1 MKDKERDLA
10 RQLAKLSTEND
21 LKQSEIE
28 RLQSKIE
35 TIQSYNSTLEKEIS
49 EVRGQV
55 TSLNSKVNE
64 GQDVSLKNQND
75 KNKAEIQIV
84 DLKQNLTLIKDEN
97 KRL

>member
-1 MKDKERDLA
+1 MT
-10 RQLAKLSTEND
+10 TENE

-64 GQDVSLKNQND
+64 GQDVTLKNQND
-75 KNKAEIQIV
+75 KNRAEIQIV
-84 DLKQNLTLIKDEN
+84 DLKQNLTLVKDEN
-97 KRL
+97 KRLQNDLG